1 MPISNYLRDLRS
13 KIGHDLL
20 ILPSVTGIL
29 FDQDDRIL
37 LMRHGDTLNWVAP
50 GGSIEPGET
59 PADATVREM
68 WEETGFE
75 VILKGILGVFG
86 GPEFLVE
93 YSNGD
98 QCTYVMTLFECEVIG
113 GEMIPNDPETLE
125 LRYFSIEELREVD
138 LSPWARKVLPI
149 IFDGRNRPTFD
160 ASTWKP

>member
-29 FDQDDRIL
+29 FDKDDRIL
-37 LMRHGDTLNWVAP
+37 LMRHGDTRNWVAP

-75 VILKGILGVFG
+75 VTLKGILGVFG

-125 LRYFSIEELREVD
+125 LRYFSKKELREVD

-160 ASTWKP
+160 ASRWKP

>member
-1 MPISNYLRDLRS
+1 MPISNYLRDLRNR
-13 KIGHDLL
+13 IGHDLL

-29 FDQDDRIL
+29 FDQDGRIL
-37 LMRHGDTLNWVAP
+37 LMRHGDTHDWVAP

-75 VILKGILGVFG
+75 VSLKGIVGVFG

-98 QCTYVMTLFECEVIG
+98 KCTYVMTLFECEVIG
-113 GEMIPNDPETLE
+113 GKMQPNDPETLE
-125 LRYFSIEELREVD
+125 LRYFSKDELRKIS
-138 LSPWARKVLPI
+138 LSPWARKILPL
-149 IFDGRNRPTFD
+149 IFETKNRPIFE
-160 ASTWKP
+160 ASRWKP